1 MPTNRLLKSLSPASR
16 KLVISHCAHVALAH
30 RRVISEA
37 GESPSHAYF
46 MTSGMAS
53 EVVTLA
59 DGEVVEIGL
68 VGYEGLTGTFHLLG
82 PSRSISQC
90 FVQVAGQAYE
100 LPFPKLQEF
109 FNDLPDVRRCIHRYI
124 QHQLT
129 HLGQT
134 AACNRI
140 HDAGPRFARW
150 LLTAQDRSAMEEFTL
165 TQDFLAQMLGTGRTT
180 ISIISKMFERQKFV
194 RHNRGRISILDRPGL
209 EGIACPCYEVTRG
222 TLLELY
228 S

>member
-1 MPTNRLLKSLSPASR
+1 
-16 KLVISHCAHVALAH
+16 
-30 RRVISEA
+30 
-37 GESPSHAYF
+37 